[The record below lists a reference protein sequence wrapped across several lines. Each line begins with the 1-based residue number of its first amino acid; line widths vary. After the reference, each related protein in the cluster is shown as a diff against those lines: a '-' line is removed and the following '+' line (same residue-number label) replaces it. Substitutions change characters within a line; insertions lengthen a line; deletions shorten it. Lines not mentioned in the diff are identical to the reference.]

1 MPEPFLTTVSRT
13 KNDTLQLLSAI
24 QHSPLHAVSSPCI
37 CWLLVACFAHV
48 HGASHNVSSRWTKWE
63 GRWMRGKSG
72 QRASKA
78 LEPIREGRLR
88 VVRTSLQFYIPF
100 VRKGGRKKGDA
111 VLRERF
117 LRNLPRDITKHAAS
131 APAPRRGLR
140 NHFPFSLYAISVRAS
155 LTRLLLLTR
164 IKQKPFKYIV
174 NEKTS
179 LSM

>member
-37 CWLLVACFAHV
+37 CWLLVACFGHV

-88 VVRTSLQFYIPF
+88 VVRTSLQFYIPL
-100 VRKGGRKKGDA
+100 VRGREGRRETQCSGSAFSEICHGTLQSMQQVHRPREGGCT
-111 VLRERF
+111 
-117 LRNLPRDITKHAAS
+117 ITS
-131 APAPRRGLR
+131 PF
-140 NHFPFSLYAISVRAS
+140 HFMRYPCGRV
-155 LTRLLLLTR
+155 
-164 IKQKPFKYIV
+164 
-174 NEKTS
+174 
-179 LSM
+179 